1 MSKAYDITHC
11 IWCGKKGFKNMDAVL
26 EHVKEKHTAVGGGPQ

>member
-11 IWCGKKGFKNMDAVL
+11 IYCGKKGFKDMAAVL

>member
-11 IWCGKKGFKNMDAVL
+11 IWCGKKGFKNMAAVL